1 MTDPATNDASQNE
14 RLDEIIAA
22 YLDSE
27 RSGQWLDRQRLLAE
41 NSDLADELRSFFAD
55 HDRMKAVAEPLR
67 VADTPKS
74 ESTADEATLI
84 THCDPASAADESSL
98 PPTEPYALAGQI
110 GKSSSPRPGSVVRYF
125 GDYELLSEIAR
136 GGMGVVY
143 KARQVKLNR
152 VVAMKMI
159 LAGQLA
165 SQEDVRRFYVE
176 AEAAA
181 KLSHPNIVPIFE
193 VGEHEQ
199 QHYFSMAFVDG
210 QSLAHRIAQGV
221 VEPREAARLVND
233 VAGAIAYAHIE
244 GVIHRDLKPG
254 NILIDK
260 DGTPRVTDFGLAKR
274 VTGEASGLTVTGQI
288 LGTPSYM
295 PPEQAR
301 GESAEVSYLSDVY
314 SLGAVLY
321 CLVTGRPPFQASNA
335 VDTLVQVLS
344 REPVSPRQLNASVPL
359 DLETII
365 LKCLEKK
372 PSQRYA
378 SAQHLVDELTRFL
391 EGRPILARPV
401 SAAERGWRLCRRHP
415 AIASLTAGIAASLV
429 IGTVVSWSYAVQ
441 ADKQAKQ
448 ALLNAKRADEQAQVA
463 KANEKRADEKTAEAT
478 ANEKRAN
485 DEKLASNRFLY
496 VAHMNLAQAGWD
508 DTRVGQTVRLLD
520 LYRPAAGQPGGPD
533 DLRGFEWYFWNRLT
547 HSYLKSL
554 EGHTDVVMS
563 VAFSADGQ
571 RLASASGD
579 RTVKVWDATSG
590 RETLTLKGHTGQ
602 VISVAFSADGQ
613 RLASAGSDGM
623 VKVWDATSGQEA
635 LTMRGHTSGVSSVAF
650 SPDGKRLASAGDTT
664 VKVWDATSGQ
674 ETLTLR
680 GHTSYVIGVAFS
692 ADGQRLA
699 SASGDRTVKVW
710 DATSGQ
716 ETLSLKGH
724 TLPLRCVAFSA
735 DGKRLASASGDPIH
749 LGTSGEVKVWDATS
763 GQETLTLKGHTGSV
777 SSVAFSA
784 DGKRLAT
791 ASHDQTVKVWDAA
804 TGQETFTLK
813 GHTNMVTSVAFSPD
827 GKLLAS
833 AGGDQFNFATP
844 GVVKVWNG
852 TSGQEALTLKGHT
865 DPVLSVAFSPDGKRL
880 ASASRDQTV
889 KVWDVTSGQETLT
902 LKGHTGRVSSV
913 AFSPDGKRLA
923 SASFDQTVKVWDA
936 TSGQETHTLKGHTGS
951 VMSVTFSADGK
962 RLASAGEDQTVKVWD
977 ATSGQEMLTLK
988 GHTGGVQSVAF
999 SVDGKRLASA
1009 DYGGVKVWDA
1019 TSGLEVYTLKGHTS
1033 MVTRMAFSADG
1044 KRLASASIDQTLKV
1058 WDATSGQET
1067 LTLKGHTGGVLGVA
1081 FSADGKRLASASID
1095 QTVKVWD
1102 VTSGQETLT
1111 LKGHTGWVNSV
1122 AFSADGKRLAS
1133 ASSDKTVKV
1142 WDATPRP

>member
-590 RETLTLKGHTGQ
+590 
-602 VISVAFSADGQ
+602 
-613 RLASAGSDGM
+613 
-623 VKVWDATSGQEA
+623 
-635 LTMRGHTSGVSSVAF
+635 
-650 SPDGKRLASAGDTT
+650 
-664 VKVWDATSGQ
+664 
-674 ETLTLR
+674 
-680 GHTSYVIGVAFS
+680 
-692 ADGQRLA
+692 
-699 SASGDRTVKVW
+699 
-710 DATSGQ
+710 Q